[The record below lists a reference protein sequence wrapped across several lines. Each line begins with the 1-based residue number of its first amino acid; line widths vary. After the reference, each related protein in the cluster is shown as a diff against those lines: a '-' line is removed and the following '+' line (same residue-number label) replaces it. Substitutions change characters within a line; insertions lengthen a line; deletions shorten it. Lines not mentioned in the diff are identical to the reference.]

1 MVYGDRFA
9 YHVIHARPNNAGNRM
24 LIVVAHGS
32 RNAAWRASVERQ
44 VETLRDELGPGSLR
58 LAYMELSSPTL
69 LDVIS
74 ETVQT
79 GIIRIRILPLFLAA
93 EGHVEKN
100 IRPMISQARE
110 EFASV
115 DIELLPPIGQHR
127 LFRELLRTLATEEIS

>member
-1 MVYGDRFA
+1 
-9 YHVIHARPNNAGNRM
+9 M
-24 LIVVAHGS
+24 LIVIAHGS
-32 RNAAWRASVERQ
+32 RNPAWRASVERQ
-44 VETLRDELGPGSLR
+44 VEGLGDALEPHSLR

-74 ETVQT
+74 EAVQH
-79 GIIRIRILPLFLAA
+79 GIIRIRVLPLFLAA

-100 IRPMISQARE
+100 IQPLISQARE
-110 EFASV
+110 AFSSV